1 LNKIFYILLFASL
14 ISCSVKK
21 QGGKKLSNTGVK
33 SEIELSHAEKQQ
45 FRRLFHDANRF
56 LVTEDYERAF
66 SKFNEAIKIY
76 PECAACHYQLSGLYD
91 YQGRTSLAISSVKKA
106 ADLNT
111 KNRWYRLQLAYLY
124 QRSGLHEDAVKSFKR
139 LVKLAPNS
147 AEYYFPLAESQLYLG
162 RNKEALQSF
171 EKAEKIIGGSP
182 ELTLQK
188 HRLYLELGQSE
199 KAIEELKDLISKH
212 PKDVAIWGILA
223 ELYEEIGEVEK
234 ALETYEKILEIDP
247 QNGLVRLSLYDYFRY
262 HGNAKRARTEL
273 RIAMSSEDVPIDSKL
288 QIMLNLFNE
297 SEGNLDKRKEAY
309 DYLEIMSVVDSAES
323 KTHTVYADFLYREGR
338 VGEALQ
344 KYRKAI
350 ELEPDH
356 FSIWNQIML
365 IEYESSAFEEMLED
379 SKNALE
385 IFPTQPEFYFFN
397 GLANLQLKHF
407 ELSIQSLN
415 QGKELVI
422 NNEQLLSEF
431 YQNLGQAHHE
441 IKQYELSDES
451 FESALTYDPMNV
463 MVMNNYSYYL
473 SLRKDKLDRAA
484 ELSKK
489 SNELIPGTAA
499 YMDTYGWILFQQ
511 EKFKQAESWLSKA
524 LAEGGQT
531 DGTILEHYGDVLS
544 KLKRLDEAVDYWKK
558 AKEAGGTTD
567 KVEIKISDRQYYE

>member
-1 LNKIFYILLFASL
+1 
-14 ISCSVKK
+14 VKK
-21 QGGKKLSNTGVK
+21 QGGKTISNTEQK
-33 SEIELSHAEKQQ
+33 NRSELSHAENQQ
-45 FRRLFHDANRF
+45 FRRLFHDANGF

-66 SKFNEAIKIY
+66 GKFNEALKIN

-91 YQGRTSLAISSVKKA
+91 YQGRTSLAIASAKNA
-106 ADLNT
+106 ADLNS
-111 KNRWYRLQLAYLY
+111 KNRWYCLQLAYLY
-124 QRSGLHEDAVKSFKR
+124 QRSGLHEEAVRSFKQ

-171 EKAEKIIGGSP
+171 EKAEEIIGGSP
-182 ELTLQK
+182 ELTMQK

-199 KAIEELKDLISKH
+199 KAIEELKSLISNR

-223 ELYEEIGEVEK
+223 ELYEEIGEVQK
-234 ALETYEKILEIDP
+234 ALETYERILEIDP

-262 HGNAKRARTEL
+262 HGNAKRARAEL

-297 SEGNLDKRKEAY
+297 SEGNLEKRKEAY

-338 VGEALQ
+338 AGEALV

-365 IEYESSAFEEMLED
+365 IEYETSAYEDMSAD
-379 SKNALE
+379 SKKALE

-397 GLANLQLKHF
+397 GLANLQLKQF
-407 ELSIQSLN
+407 ELSIESLN
-415 QGKELVI
+415 LGKELVI
-422 NNEQLLSEF
+422 DNEQLLSEF

-441 IKQYELSDES
+441 IKQYDLSDES

-463 MVMNNYSYYL
+463 TVMNNYSYYL
-473 SLRKDKLDRAA
+473 SLRKNKLDRAA

-489 SNELIPGTAA
+489 SNELVPGTAA

-511 EKFKQAESWLSKA
+511 EKYEQSESWLSKA
-524 LAEGGQT
+524 IAEGGQT
-531 DGTILEHYGDVLS
+531 DGTILEHYGDVLF
-544 KLKRLDEAVDYWKK
+544 KLKRLDKAVEYWKK
-558 AKEAGGTTD
+558 AKNIGGTTNMIE
-567 KVEIKISDRQYYE
+567 KKITDRQYYE